1 MELRQLRYFRAI
13 AEYRSFSE
21 ASARLHVAQS
31 ALSRH
36 TASLENELGVQ
47 LLERLPRGVALT
59 ASGELF
65 LTRTIE
71 ILERMETMRLEV
83 KAQAALPSGEVV
95 IGTTSTTSRIL
106 YGPLAERFARD
117 YPNVLLRFVEGVPYL
132 LLEGLDTGR
141 IDLAVMVDPEATAS
155 LELDPLVVEQE
166 YLVGPPSFVFE
177 SVKPL
182 EVRALAS
189 FPLILLPR
197 PAGSRVKLDRLAR
210 EAQITLNVKHEVA
223 NVDVVKD
230 FIRRELGFGVLP
242 HSSIFL
248 DGSENRFTYLPING
262 LSITRTLVRRS
273 DRATTPAVNEL
284 SRVIHEEIDLIFQEV
299 SDS

>member
-177 SVKPL
+177 NDKPL

-210 EAQITLNVKHEVA
+210 EAQINLNVKHEVA

-230 FIRRELGFGVLP
+230 FIRRELGFGILP